1 MLNSKVLSYFALLG
15 IPYKLSFSCKLISLM
30 DILPTI
36 ILGAI
41 CGLIGAFA
49 MNLFM
54 RGVSTAYSQRVDM
67 VRALGSY
74 FTGELER
81 AATLGTLIHSIAG
94 IVFGVI
100 YFLIMNAMNSLI
112 FPSAIFL
119 GLGFGFFH
127 GLITSY
133 MLMFYASERH
143 PVEEYRKATLEE
155 GLLHLVGH
163 IIFGGVAGLLG
174 GLVALGL

>member
-1 MLNSKVLSYFALLG
+1 
-15 IPYKLSFSCKLISLM
+15 M

-54 RGVSTAYSQRVDM
+54 RGVSTAYSKRVDM
-67 VRALGSY
+67 VRALGSF
-74 FTGELER
+74 FTGKLDN
-81 AATLGTLIHSIAG
+81 ASGLGTAIHSIAG
-94 IVFGVI
+94 IVFGVV
-100 YFLIMNAMNSLI
+100 YFLIMNAMNALI
-112 FPSAIFL
+112 FPYAIFL

-133 MLMFYASERH
+133 GLMFYACERH
-143 PVEEYRKATLEE
+143 PIEEYRKATLEE

-163 IIFGGVAGLLG
+163 VIFGGVAGLLG
-174 GLVALGL
+174 GLIAMGMQ